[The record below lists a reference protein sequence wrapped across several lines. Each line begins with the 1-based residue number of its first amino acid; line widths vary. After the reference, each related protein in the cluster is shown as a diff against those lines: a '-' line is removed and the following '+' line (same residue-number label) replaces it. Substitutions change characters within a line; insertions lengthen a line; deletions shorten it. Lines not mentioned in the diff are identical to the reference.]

1 MKRPASSSSS
11 SFSLRPPSPSRRKS
25 HLPWRIVLHEL
36 WAYLCD
42 LRHAPNLVSAG
53 ILALW
58 FQTELFGWG
67 GTYYTDWR
75 TGNDVVSAAA
85 CCGILFFIFL
95 RLTHTEKGGNEGR
108 SWFNRFPRGTHVLGF
123 IALLLGAL
131 SPLYRMTG
139 QALISAQN
147 LDALLGTD
155 AEETW
160 SFLSSIPWN
169 QWDLGMAAGLLICFL
184 LRFTAPE
191 LKRTQPASPTQTMRE
206 PASTP
211 GISQALRFHL
221 PLTRDEQADPVD
233 PSVETGALPDS
244 TELLRRWRL
253 FSWLAL
259 LVIPGVSP
267 LMDIGAGF
275 CRFSYLKYATPE
287 TTWHVTGELSTEG
300 DGGNGKEMNAERPTA
315 SAGAPQSA
323 TAAAPSPVEGVTVS
337 SNAPPASQARPD
349 RSSRIRNY
357 IIVMSESL
365 SEKTMGLYGAPF
377 NTTPFMSFIP
387 TKRIETMVSPSLA
400 TAAAVSLFAARPNPQ
415 DPLHPHYED
424 NIITLAKEAGLR
436 TYWVSSQGRM
446 SAYEASISFIADQA
460 DVQFFVKK
468 HDDFSLI
475 PVIERI
481 FSAPE
486 PEGRGR
492 LVFVHTYGAHEE
504 TCSRV
509 TDVGRPFVT
518 GAEEFLDCY
527 LAAAY
532 KQDLTVE
539 AIARAAERS
548 GESWSLIFTSDHAIN
563 FRRDDAGRLIAM
575 RSADYKGQYE
585 VPFVQMGAGVTETQ
599 VYRVVRSSTKFR
611 DYFPTW
617 IGVTTNQTP
626 RGYDIFTNRADETNV
641 SEASVL
647 PDLDREEKDQGDQED
662 QGKAGNAADATDAV
676 YVLRGNGEVRPYASL
691 KRTPGMQEVVNG
703 FTGLR

>member
-1 MKRPASSSSS
+1 
-11 SFSLRPPSPSRRKS
+11 SR
-25 HLPWRIVLHEL
+25 
-36 WAYLCD
+36 C
-42 LRHAPNLVSAG
+42 N
-53 ILALW
+53 
-58 FQTELFGWG
+58 
-67 GTYYTDWR
+67 
-75 TGNDVVSAAA
+75 
-85 CCGILFFIFL
+85 
-95 RLTHTEKGGNEGR
+95 
-108 SWFNRFPRGTHVLGF
+108 
-123 IALLLGAL
+123 
-131 SPLYRMTG
+131 
-139 QALISAQN
+139 
-147 LDALLGTD
+147 
-155 AEETW
+155 
-160 SFLSSIPWN
+160 
-169 QWDLGMAAGLLICFL
+169 AGLQHW
-184 LRFTAPE
+184 RGETAFG
-191 LKRTQPASPTQTMRE
+191 RVSRGSPTN
-206 PASTP
+206 
-211 GISQALRFHL
+211 
-221 PLTRDEQADPVD
+221 PVD
-233 PSVETGALPDS
+233 PSPEPGALPAS

-259 LVIPGVSP
+259 LVIPGLSP

-275 CRFSYLKYATPE
+275 CRFSYLKFATPE
-287 TTWHVTGELSTEG
+287 TSWHVTGELSKEG
-300 DGGNGKEMNAERPTA
+300 
-315 SAGAPQSA
+315 S
-323 TAAAPSPVEGVTVS
+323 EGV
-337 SNAPPASQARPD
+337 PQARLD
-349 RSSRIRNY
+349 RPHRIRNY

-377 NTTPFMSFIP
+377 NTTPFMSSIP
-387 TKRIETMVSPSLA
+387 TKRIEKMVSPSLA

-424 NIITLAKEAGLR
+424 NIITLAKDAGLS

-460 DVQFFVKK
+460 DVQYFVKK

-509 TDVGRPFVT
+509 TDVGRPFKT

-548 GESWSLIFTSDHAIN
+548 GESWSIIFTSDHAIN

-585 VPFVQMGAGVTETQ
+585 VPFVQMGAGVTENE
-599 VYRVVRSSTKFR
+599 VYRVVRSSMKFR

-626 RGYDIFTNRADETNV
+626 PGYDIFTNRAVGTNV
-641 SEASVL
+641 SEDLVL
-647 PDLDREEKDQGDQED
+647 SGLDREEKGKVEGDQEEQED
-662 QGKAGNAADATDAV
+662 QGDAGNVEKTENAADAV
-676 YVLRGNGEVRPYASL
+676 YVLRGNDEVRPYASL

-703 FTGLR
+703 FAGRR